1 MARRSAVTLCW
12 PASVPVTTRTTRSC
26 FPWISAPWRSTLA
39 SAAKARASSR
49 SWWMRTAAWIL
60 GLLGPCGTMAGE
72 SKVLPILNMMKCVG
86 LGGRWYVLRFF
97 FLCGPIGCPSH
108 SDWVSGW
115 VAAEPLWVSE
125 WLSSCSSHSG
135 RVAEWLLRF
144 LEPCCTS
151 TPTISMIGVGK
162 VKLKDGFARENEHND
177 WFECWEW

>member
-1 MARRSAVTLCW
+1 MFFPQPWPGDQPWGFVGLRVSRWQRGRRG
-12 PASVPVTTRTTRSC
+12 PASRG
-26 FPWISAPWRSTLA
+26 FPHPGGALWLRRRR
-39 SAAKARASSR
+39 AAGAGGWGRPHG
-49 SWWMRTAAWIL
+49 AW
-60 GLLGPCGTMAGE
+60 GWDHVGTMAGE
-72 SKVLPILNMMKCVG
+72 SKVLYTKIEHDEMRLVG
-86 LGGRWYVLRFF
+86 KWYVAIF

-151 TPTISMIGVGK
+151 TRTISIIGVGK
-162 VKLKDGFARENEHND
+162 VKFKDGFARENEHI
-177 WFECWEW
+177 